1 MEKIKPTPILFLE
14 ENSGNRIYVMRDDLI
29 PFSFGGNKVRKA
41 VLFFQEIDQGTY
53 DTVVTYGSGAS
64 NHCRVIA
71 NMAAA
76 RNMKCVV
83 ISTDKACSGMNR
95 HLIVERFGAQVI
107 TCETEKVAKTIDET
121 LRQLKEAGKSPFFI
135 PGGGHGNT
143 GTKAYDLA
151 YDEIVRYS
159 EETNTAFDYIFL
171 ASGTGTTQAGL
182 ICGKM
187 RHEVRDQKIVGISI
201 ARKNPRGRQVIA
213 ESVKDY
219 IGAEPG
225 EHLLFEDGYIC
236 GGYGCRDAVVD
247 QTIQR
252 IMVQHGLPLD
262 PVYTGKAYTGMERY
276 LAENG
281 VTGANVL
288 FIHTGGTPIFCDWVR
303 EV

>member
-14 ENSGNRIYVMRDDLI
+14 ENLGNRIYVMRDDLI

-41 VLFFQEIDQGTY
+41 VLFFQGTY
-53 DTVVTYGSGAS
+53 DTVVTYGSGSS

-121 LRQLKEAGKSPFFI
+121 LCQLKEAGKSPFFI

-159 EETNTAFDYIFL
+159 EEMNTAFDYIFL

-219 IGAEPG
+219 IGEDPG